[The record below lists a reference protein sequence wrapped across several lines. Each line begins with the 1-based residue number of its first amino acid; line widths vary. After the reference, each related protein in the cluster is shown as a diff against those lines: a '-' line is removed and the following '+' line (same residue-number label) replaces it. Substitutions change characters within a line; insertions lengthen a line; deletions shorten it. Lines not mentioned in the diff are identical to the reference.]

1 MPVARLPIG
10 NILAFMEKT
19 DPSESIQGRNRN
31 VELKAR
37 LTNLD
42 AAREIAKEIA
52 TEELGKLHQID
63 TYFKCRTG
71 RLKLRE
77 VDGQSAQLIFYMRDN
92 QEDSKLSDYCI
103 VDVTEPDVLKR
114 ALGATAGICQVVEKT
129 REVFLV
135 DNVRIHLDEVKN
147 LGSFLE
153 FEAVLSNNHDQ
164 ADGHQKVMALSE
176 QFGLSASDLLA
187 ESYADMK

>member
-1 MPVARLPIG
+1 MPIE

-19 DPSESIQGRNRN
+19 DPSGTIQGRNSN

-37 LTNLD
+37 LADFD
-42 AAREIAKEIA
+42 AARETAEEIA
-52 TEELGKLHQID
+52 TEKLGKLHQID
-63 TYFKCRTG
+63 TYFKCEKG

-77 VDGQSAQLIFYMRDN
+77 IDGQTAQLIFYVRQN

-103 VDVTEPDVLKR
+103 VDVSEPEALKR

-135 DNVRIHLDEVKN
+135 DNVRIHLDEIKN
-147 LGSFLE
+147 LGIFLE
-153 FEAVLSNNHDQ
+153 FEAVLSGNHDQ
-164 ADGHQKVMALSE
+164 ADGHQKVAALSE
-176 QFGLSASDLLA
+176 QFGLSANDLLA
-187 ESYADMK
+187 ESYADMQ